1 MLIYKNLIYRL
12 TGLLI
17 ISSIFLLNYCSSDP
31 TEPAD
36 NEKINLTGS
45 WEMTVTISS
54 NTCGL
59 QSGETNVEVI
69 DLTDKNGA
77 LSIVNFNGLWG
88 NGQFDGITFTF
99 TGTETTD
106 DFGCL
111 ATITTS
117 GTGTVSGANLTGNFT
132 IMVDYDAGCS
142 NFTDCTIN
150 SDFVMIKM
158 EESPCLGRANF
169 GDPQNSKY
177 ILPYPVGNAYPV
189 YQSYCWSTG
198 GHRNQL
204 AYDFTMPIGDTVISS
219 RGGIVR
225 EVKEDSPDDGQGYGE
240 HNRIYIQHEDGTSAF
255 YAHLKQY
262 SVAVEIGDTVEVG
275 QYIALSGNSGQ
286 SGEPHLH
293 IGVYENYPPVEGV
306 DVPINFRNAQG
317 PLDSRNGLIRGE
329 IYVALPY

>member
-1 MLIYKNLIYRL
+1 MLICKNLICRL
-12 TGLLI
+12 SCFLI
-17 ISSIFLLNYCSSDP
+17 ISSIICLNHCSSDP
-31 TEPAD
+31 TKPTD

-45 WEMTVTISS
+45 WEMTATINS
-54 NTCGL
+54 NSCGL
-59 QSGETNVEVI
+59 QSGGTNVEII
-69 DLTDKNGA
+69 DLTDNDGV

-88 NGQFDGITFTF
+88 NGQFDGNAFQF
-99 TGTETTD
+99 TGTETSD

-117 GTGTVSGANLTGNFT
+117 GNGVVSGANLVGSFT
-132 IMVDYDAGCS
+132 MMVDYQDSCNS
-142 NFTDCTIN
+142 FNDCTIN
-150 SDFVMIKM
+150 SDFVMVKM

-169 GDPQNSKY
+169 GEPQNSKY
-177 ILPYPVGNAYPV
+177 ILPYRVGAAYPV

-219 RGGIVR
+219 RDGIVR

-240 HNRIYIQHEDGTSAF
+240 HNYIYIQHEDGTLAF
-255 YAHLKQY
+255 YAHLKQF
-262 SVAVEIGDTVEVG
+262 SVEVQVGDTVEIG

-329 IYVALPY
+329 IYKALPY